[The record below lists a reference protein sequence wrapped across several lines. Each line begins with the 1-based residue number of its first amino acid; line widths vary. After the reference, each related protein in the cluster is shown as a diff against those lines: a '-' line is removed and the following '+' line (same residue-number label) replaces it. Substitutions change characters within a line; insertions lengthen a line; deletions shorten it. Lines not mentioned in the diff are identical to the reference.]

1 MPPGSPERLPEMRRR
16 ALLRGLALGNA
27 ALAAPALATPGR
39 VLMATVDVGAGLRE
53 ALALAGDAA
62 IARLGVPGGFADDPI
77 VRIRLPGG
85 LDRVR
90 EGLVEA
96 GLGPLVLD
104 LEARMNSAA
113 ELVMPATRPLLEAA
127 TASLAIE
134 NAEDILAGAD
144 DSATRL
150 LEGEAGSGLAAEINP
165 LVAEAVVATGAN
177 AAFDAF
183 VAEYSRLPLMPN
195 VAGKLTSHVV
205 ESSLA
210 GLFLYMGEQERAI
223 RRDSSAR
230 TTELLQAVFG
240 ASRG

>member
-1 MPPGSPERLPEMRRR
+1 MRRR
-16 ALLRGLALGNA
+16 ALLRGLALGNV

-134 NAEDILAGAD
+134 NASRARPGAGWPPR
-144 DSATRL
+144 SIPWSPKPWSPPVRM
-150 LEGEAGSGLAAEINP
+150 P
-165 LVAEAVVATGAN
+165 LST
-177 AAFDAF
+177 
-183 VAEYSRLPLMPN
+183 P
-195 VAGKLTSHVV
+195 
-205 ESSLA
+205 SSPSI
-210 GLFLYMGEQERAI
+210 RAC
-223 RRDSSAR
+223 R
-230 TTELLQAVFG
+230 
-240 ASRG
+240 

>member
-1 MPPGSPERLPEMRRR
+1 MPPGSPERKAETRRR
-16 ALLRGLALGNA
+16 ALLLGLALGGA
-27 ALAAPALATPGR
+27 ALAAPALAIPGR
-39 VLMATVDVGAGLRE
+39 APMATVDVGAGLRE
-53 ALALAGDAA
+53 ALALTGDAA
-62 IARLGVPGGFADDPI
+62 IARLG
-77 VRIRLPGG
+77 LPGG

-150 LEGEAGSGLAAEINP
+150 LESEAGSGLAAEINP